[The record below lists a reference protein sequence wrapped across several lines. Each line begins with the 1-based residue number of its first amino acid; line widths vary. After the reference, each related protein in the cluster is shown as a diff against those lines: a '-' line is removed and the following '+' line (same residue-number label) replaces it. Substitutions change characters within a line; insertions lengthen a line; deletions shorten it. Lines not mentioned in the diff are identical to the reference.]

1 MVGDARLL
9 LLLPLETTKVA
20 PDNTVV
26 LTLKP
31 GNQTSPRLTQLI
43 IVVSV
48 QLIRIKFPR
57 QTDNEADASSV
68 SPSSERVTTIIN

>member
-9 LLLPLETTKVA
+9 ISLPLETRQVA

-31 GNQTSPRLTQLI
+31 GDQTFSRLTQLI
-43 IVVSV
+43 MVVY
-48 QLIRIKFPR
+48 
-57 QTDNEADASSV
+57 
-68 SPSSERVTTIIN
+68 